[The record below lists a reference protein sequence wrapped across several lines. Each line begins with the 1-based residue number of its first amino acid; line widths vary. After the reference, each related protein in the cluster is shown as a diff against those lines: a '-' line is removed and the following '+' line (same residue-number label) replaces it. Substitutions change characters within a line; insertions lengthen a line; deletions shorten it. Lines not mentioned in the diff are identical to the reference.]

1 MRSLF
6 LRLLVGL
13 WATMALLSA
22 LFALIHAATFPDE
35 AREGWRRVVLR
46 SMTLR
51 SQEAI
56 ACGARGE
63 PVARCEEILAPI
75 EERDQRLA
83 VYRDGRAIAG
93 RAIEGGAEL
102 AQAALVAEGGVASEN
117 VGDTEHL
124 ALVLDGG
131 DGAVA
136 VGEQRRPSRW
146 MFFLVPETLPYRL
159 LAIVVVTGAISV
171 LLARYLSRHLRT
183 LREAATRLGAG
194 DFSVRVSSQLTGADS
209 EALALGEELDRMS
222 ERIQALLETQRRLL
236 RDVSH
241 ELRSPLAR
249 LAIAL
254 ELARRKSPVEAH
266 AALGRIER
274 EADRLNE
281 MIAELLTLSRLES
294 GVDGHG
300 AEPVDLSETTR
311 ELLADVAFEAEQ
323 RGVRIDSEL
332 APALTLDGH
341 AELLRRA
348 VENVVRNAVRF
359 SPDDGVVVVRL
370 RPHEGM
376 LELSVRDHGP
386 GVPAASLS
394 RLFEPFYRVGDDRAR
409 HNGGSGIGLAI
420 TQGAVALHGGS
431 VRAENAEGGGL
442 RVTLRLPSSGRGDP
456 RPPLLGG

>member
-22 LFALIHAATFPDE
+22 LFAMIHAWTFPDE
-35 AREGWRRVVLR
+35 GREGWRRVVLR
-46 SMTLR
+46 SMALR
-51 SQEAI
+51 AEEALL
-56 ACGARGE
+56 CEARGG
-63 PVARCEEILAPI
+63 VTARCEEILAPI
-75 EERDQRLA
+75 EERDQRVA
-83 VYRDGRAIAG
+83 VYLDGRVVAG
-93 RAIEGGAEL
+93 SAIERGAEL
-102 AQAALVAEGGVASEN
+102 ARAALASEGGLASES
-117 VGDTEHL
+117 VADTERL
-124 ALVLDGG
+124 ALVLPERG
-131 DGAVA
+131 GAVA

-183 LREAATRLGAG
+183 LRAAASRLGAG
-194 DFSVRVSSQLTGADS
+194 DFSVRVSSQLVGADS

-222 ERIQALLETQRRLL
+222 ERIQTLLETQRRLL

-254 ELARRKSPVEAH
+254 ELARRKSPAEAH
-266 AALGRIER
+266 EALGRIER

-294 GVDGHG
+294 GVDGKG
-300 AEPVDLSETTR
+300 AGPVDLSDTTR

-323 RGVRIDSEL
+323 RGVRIQSEI
-332 APALTLDGH
+332 APALVLDGH

-359 SPDDGVVVVRL
+359 SPDDGEVRV
-370 RPHEGM
+370 
-376 LELSVRDHGP
+376 ELGERDGTFVLTVRDRGP
-386 GVPAASLS
+386 GVPAESLP

-420 TQGAVALHGGS
+420 TQGAVALHGGT
-431 VRAENAEGGGL
+431 VAAENAEGGGL
-442 RVTLRLPSSGRGDP
+442 RVTLRLP
-456 RPPLLGG
+456 RPAQPGMLRA